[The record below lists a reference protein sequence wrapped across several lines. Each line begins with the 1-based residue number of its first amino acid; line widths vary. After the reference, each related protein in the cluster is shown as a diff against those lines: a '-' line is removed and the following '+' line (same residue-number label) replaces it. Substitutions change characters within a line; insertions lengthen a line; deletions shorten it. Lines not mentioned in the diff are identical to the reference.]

1 MKKLVLLTGT
11 SLLIGSMFAQQTA
24 VRPVKTA
31 SENSFK
37 AARFNTVAAERNTNA
52 ITSGYIDYSYQ
63 NVNDQSYVFSYNSTF
78 VSADTALNYV
88 GVALFPFQG
97 LSDYTDNN
105 VDFNFAYPSNYT
117 YTIDSI
123 FATVTHENN
132 SGSANYLTMQLVQA
146 TNTGALTATSAV
158 KWQDSITTT
167 TSLSSG
173 GNWLGAGARYTAT
186 YAPAYTTTP
195 GAKMGMVF
203 KYYAPKMDS
212 LGILGSSIN
221 DGSGGTVTQS
231 PYPTSFMAS
240 PPYITAPAACRNIG
254 YGNPVGS
261 TGWYQAQDWE
271 IWAAVTFNDITGI
284 SDNVMNK
291 TATLYQNIPNPA
303 NGSTMIK
310 YDLAKSSAVTISF
323 YDLTGKKVK
332 EIVEGEKS
340 VGNYK
345 TTVNISD
352 LSKGVYFYTL
362 RTSNGVE
369 LTKKMVITE

>member
-1 MKKLVLLTGT
+1 MKKLLLFTGA

-24 VRPVKTA
+24 VRPVKTESA
-31 SENSFK
+31 NSFK
-37 AARFNTVAAERNTNA
+37 AARFNTAAAERNTNA

-63 NVNDQSYVFSYNSTF
+63 NVNDQSYVFGFNSTF
-78 VSADTALNYV
+78 VSADSSMNYV

-97 LSDYTDNN
+97 IFDYADNN
-105 VDFNFAYPSNYT
+105 VDFNFGYPSTYT

-123 FATVTHENN
+123 FASLTHENN

-146 TNTGALTATSAV
+146 SNTGVLSTSSTV
-158 KWQDSITTT
+158 KWQDTIETTT
-167 TSLSSG
+167 TLSSG
-173 GNWLGAGARYTAT
+173 GNWLGAGASYLAE
-186 YAPAYTTTP
+186 YAPGYTTTA
-195 GAKMGMVF
+195 GAKMGIVF

-212 LGILGSSIN
+212 LGILGSSID

-231 PYPTSFMAS
+231 PYPTSYMAN
-240 PPYITAPAACRNIG
+240 PPFIPTPAACRNIG

-261 TGWYQAQDWE
+261 TGWFQAQDWE
-271 IWAAVTFNDITGI
+271 IWAKVTFNDITGI

-291 TATLYQNIPNPA
+291 TATLYQNVPNPA
-303 NGSTMIK
+303 NGSTVIK

-323 YDLTGKKVK
+323 YDLTGKKIK
-332 EIVEGEKS
+332 EIVEGEKA